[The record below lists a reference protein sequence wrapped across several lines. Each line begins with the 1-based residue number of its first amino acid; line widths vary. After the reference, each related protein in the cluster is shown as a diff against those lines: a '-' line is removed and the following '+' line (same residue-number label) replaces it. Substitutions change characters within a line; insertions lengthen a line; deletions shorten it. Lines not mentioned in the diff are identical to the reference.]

1 MGQKLSTTRRRF
13 LQTASGGA
21 AALAIPYFVPATSLG
36 FGLRPAPSER
46 IVMGAIGCG
55 GKGRHN
61 TSMFLNQPDV
71 QFVAVAD
78 VDSRHAAA
86 DKQQIDS
93 HYQNS
98 DCAVFRDFRG
108 LVARPDIDAV
118 HVSTPDHWHA
128 LTSIAAMRQGKDV
141 YCEKPLTN
149 SVTEAIA
156 VRDTSRKLQRIV
168 QTGSHERA
176 NDDVR
181 RGCELVRNGLLGKI
195 DCVEINMPF
204 IDEWHHKIV
213 LEWRGTPEPQPVP
226 DELDWNVWL
235 GPAAEVP
242 YHERRSHFWWRFILA
257 HGGGEMTD
265 RGAHIIDI
273 AQLALGRDDS
283 GPVRIKASGKRIEDS
298 LYDAFVDYQFE
309 NEYADGIRM
318 IGINQNPRGLKIIG
332 SDGWLFIHVHGGQLE
347 ADRPE
352 LLQTTLGED
361 AIQLGRSPGHHRDFI
376 DCVQSR
382 RQPLADAEV
391 GCRTATICHL
401 NNIAMLTDSEIR
413 WDPVSETVQGND
425 EAAHLLK
432 PQFREPWEL

>member
-1 MGQKLSTTRRRF
+1 
-13 LQTASGGA
+13 
-21 AALAIPYFVPATSLG
+21 
-36 FGLRPAPSER
+36 
-46 IVMGAIGCG
+46 
-55 GKGRHN
+55 
-61 TSMFLNQPDV
+61 
-71 QFVAVAD
+71 
-78 VDSRHAAA
+78 
-86 DKQQIDS
+86 
-93 HYQNS
+93 
-98 DCAVFRDFRG
+98 
-108 LVARPDIDAV
+108 
-118 HVSTPDHWHA
+118 
-128 LTSIAAMRQGKDV
+128 
-141 YCEKPLTN
+141 
-149 SVTEAIA
+149 
-156 VRDTSRKLQRIV
+156 
-168 QTGSHERA
+168 
-176 NDDVR
+176 
-181 RGCELVRNGLLGKI
+181 
-195 DCVEINMPF
+195 
-204 IDEWHHKIV
+204 
-213 LEWRGTPEPQPVP
+213 
-226 DELDWNVWL
+226 
-235 GPAAEVP
+235 
-242 YHERRSHFWWRFILA
+242 
-257 HGGGEMTD
+257 MTD